1 MCNLLDMSY
10 HHYSKSC
17 CEVIWSLRL
26 HEHLQILKMCYF
38 HLGHVPL
45 PGPVKQV
52 AETTVGPT
60 SKKGGFLKL
69 VWNIVH
75 FQTINMVAVHEQVF

>member
-1 MCNLLDMSY
+1 MG
-10 HHYSKSC
+10 
-17 CEVIWSLRL
+17 
-26 HEHLQILKMCYF
+26 YF

-60 SKKGGFLKL
+60 GKKGGFLKL

>member
-1 MCNLLDMSY
+1 MG
-10 HHYSKSC
+10 
-17 CEVIWSLRL
+17 
-26 HEHLQILKMCYF
+26 YF